1 MKTLISAVLV
11 FLFTFSTITS
21 SQTIEPEKFSNYLK
35 SGRWAVQ
42 FELGTFIN
50 PDYFQ
55 GIELS
60 IKPQLGSSSALKLG
74 VGFNRST
81 LSGTTRQ
88 ENLSKPKIDEK
99 NSFSVSLTYIHYFN
113 PKDRVCFFAGFGPLY
128 TYDDVKQEYSNIYR
142 FGSSTTIYET
152 YNSSKQ
158 WSVGGR
164 AIMGI
169 EWFLH
174 ERVSLLAEYN
184 MEFLIGKYNG
194 TTTSKTYYTFEH
206 AEIEVRDEA
215 LDVTNFRFNIVKI
228 GLSAYF

>member
-21 SQTIEPEKFSNYLK
+21 SQTKEPEKFNNYLK

-60 IKPQLGSSSALKLG
+60 IKPQLGTSSALKLG

-88 ENLSKPKIDEK
+88 DNLSKPKIDER
-99 NSFSVSLTYIHYFN
+99 NSFSVSLNYVHYFN
-113 PKDRVCFFAGFGPLY
+113 PKDRVCFFAGIGPSY
-128 TYDDVKQEYSNIYR
+128 AYDDVKQESSIIYTYLL
-142 FGSSTTIYET
+142 STSVYET

-158 WSVGGR
+158 WSIGGR
-164 AIMGI
+164 AIMGV

-184 MEFLIGKYNG
+184 MEYLAGKYNG
-194 TTTSKTYYTFEH
+194 TTTNKDFSTGGQL
-206 AEIEVRDEA
+206 EIEVRDEA
-215 LDVTNFRFNIVKI
+215 LDVSSFRFNIVKI

>member
-1 MKTLISAVLV
+1 MKTLISAALA

-21 SQTIEPEKFSNYLK
+21 SQTKEPEKFSNYLK

-74 VGFNRST
+74 IGFNRST

-88 ENLSKPKIDEK
+88 ESISKPKTDK
-99 NSFSVSLTYIHYFN
+99 RNSFSVSLNYIHYFN
-113 PKDRVCFFAGFGPLY
+113 PKDRVCFFAGFGPTY
-128 TYDDVKQEYSNIYR
+128 TYDDMKQESSSIFR
-142 FGSSTTIYET
+142 FGSSTSIYET
-152 YNSSKQ
+152 YSSSKQ
-158 WSVGGR
+158 WTVGGR
-164 AIMGI
+164 AIMGV

-184 MEFLIGKYNG
+184 MEYLVGKYNG
-194 TTTSKTYYTFEH
+194 TTTNKNYYTFEPS
-206 AEIEVRDEA
+206 EIEVRDEA
-215 LDVTNFRFNIVKI
+215 LDVSSFQFNIVKI

>member
-21 SQTIEPEKFSNYLK
+21 SQTKEPEKFTNYLK

-60 IKPQLGSSSALKLG
+60 IRPQLGTSSALKLG

-88 ENLSKPKIDEK
+88 DNLSKPKIDER
-99 NSFSVSLTYIHYFN
+99 NSFSVSLNYVHYFN
-113 PKDRVCFFAGFGPLY
+113 PKDRVCFFAGIGPSY
-128 TYDDVKQEYSNIYR
+128 AYDDVKQESSIIYTYLL
-142 FGSSTTIYET
+142 STSVYET

-158 WSVGGR
+158 WSIGGR
-164 AIMGI
+164 AIMGV

-184 MEFLIGKYNG
+184 MEYLAGKYNG
-194 TTTSKTYYTFEH
+194 TTTNKDFSTGGQL
-206 AEIEVRDEA
+206 EIEVRDEA
-215 LDVTNFRFNIVKI
+215 LDVSSFRFNIVKI

>member
-11 FLFTFSTITS
+11 FLFSFSTITS
-21 SQTIEPEKFSNYLK
+21 SQTKEPEKFNNYLK

-88 ENLSKPKIDEK
+88 DNLSKPKIDER
-99 NSFSVSLTYIHYFN
+99 NSFSVSLNYVHYFN
-113 PKDRVCFFAGFGPLY
+113 PKDRVCFFAGIGPSY
-128 TYDDVKQEYSNIYR
+128 AYDDVKQESSIIYTYLL
-142 FGSSTTIYET
+142 STSVYET

-158 WSVGGR
+158 WSIGGR
-164 AIMGI
+164 AIMGV

-184 MEFLIGKYNG
+184 MEYLAGKYNG
-194 TTTSKTYYTFEH
+194 TTTNKDFSTGGQL
-206 AEIEVRDEA
+206 EIEVRDEA
-215 LDVTNFRFNIVKI
+215 LDVSSFRFNIVKI

>member
-1 MKTLISAVLV
+1 MKTLISAALAV
-11 FLFTFSTITS
+11 LFTFSSFTF
-21 SQTIEPEKFSNYLK
+21 SQTKEPEKFSNYLK

-50 PDYFQ
+50 PEYFK

-81 LSGTTRQ
+81 LSGTTKQ
-88 ENLSKPKIDEK
+88 ENITKPRTDEK
-99 NSFSVSLTYIHYFN
+99 SSFSVSLSYIYYLN

-128 TYDDVKQEYSNIYR
+128 TYDDVKQEYSSIYR

-164 AIMGI
+164 AIMGV

-184 MEFLIGKYNG
+184 MEYLIGKYNG
-194 TTTSKTYYTFEH
+194 TTTSKTYYTFDP
-206 AEIEVRDEA
+206 AEIQVRDEA
-215 LDVTNFRFNIVKI
+215 LDVTDFRFNIVKI

>member
-1 MKTLISAVLV
+1 MKTLISAALI
-11 FLFTFSTITS
+11 FLFTFSAIIS
-21 SQTIEPEKFSNYLK
+21 SQSKEPEKFNNYLK
-35 SGRWAVQ
+35 GGRWAVQ

-88 ENLSKPKIDEK
+88 DNLSKPKIDER
-99 NSFSVSLTYIHYFN
+99 NSFSVSLSYIHYFN
-113 PKDRVCFFAGFGPLY
+113 PRDRVCFFAGIGPSY
-128 TYDDVKQEYSNIYR
+128 AYDDVKQESSIIYTYLL
-142 FGSSTTIYET
+142 STSVYET

-158 WSVGGR
+158 WSIGGR
-164 AIMGI
+164 AIMGV

-184 MEFLIGKYNG
+184 MEYLAGKYNG
-194 TTTSKTYYTFEH
+194 TTTNKDFSTGGQL
-206 AEIEVRDEA
+206 EIEVRDEA
-215 LDVTNFRFNIVKI
+215 LDVSSFRFNIVKI

>member
-1 MKTLISAVLV
+1 MKTLISAALA

-21 SQTIEPEKFSNYLK
+21 SQTKEPEKFTNYLK

-88 ENLSKPKIDEK
+88 EGIPKPKTDEK
-99 NSFSVSLTYIHYFN
+99 NSFSVSLNYIHYFN
-113 PKDRVCFFAGFGPLY
+113 PKDRVCFFAGFGPSY
-128 TYDDVKQEYSNIYR
+128 AYDDVKQE
-142 FGSSTTIYET
+142 SSIVYTYLLSTSVYET

-158 WSVGGR
+158 WTIGGR
-164 AIMGI
+164 AIMGV

-184 MEFLIGKYNG
+184 MEYLAGKYNG
-194 TTTSKTYYTFEH
+194 TTTNKDFSTGGQL
-206 AEIEVRDEA
+206 EIEVRDEA
-215 LDVTNFRFNIVKI
+215 LDVSSFRFNIVKI